1 MFAELE
7 RYILKSK
14 ETAII
19 LFAEVLDDTF
29 DQTIATI
36 CKSAKISFFKVN
48 DPDTAMNVRATCL
61 TLQKA
66 VIRTIRAYCRGYDIK
81 FLSESIVCVFANG
94 ATLDHD
100 ELY

>member
-1 MFAELE
+1 MFTELE

-19 LFAEVLDDTF
+19 LFAEILDEIF
-29 DQTIATI
+29 DETIAVV
-36 CKSAKISFFKVN
+36 CKSAKISFFKVK

-66 VIRTIRAYCRGYDIK
+66 VILTIGAYSRGYDIK

-94 ATLDHD
+94 ATLTRD
-100 ELY
+100 EIY